1 MTSLYQDFYGDQA
14 RWFIGTV
21 TDINDPLELGRVK
34 VRVDGVHDDTT
45 LIPASSLPWAQCLVP
60 ITQGGTNGLGNNLG
74 LQINAR
80 VFGFFLD
87 GASSQMPMVLG
98 SMPKFEAASVTGK
111 STNQLAIGTSTLD
124 KTLDVA
130 DAPADPYAAVYPN
143 NNVYQTK
150 SGHVIEIDDTEDA
163 ERIHIHHKSGSF
175 IEIHPDGKIAVKA
188 GQGVFIDAGPKA
200 NIKAVDANIEITGTI
215 DMTAAQGDI
224 VVDGIS
230 LTKHTHTDPI
240 GVAGNQTSG
249 PN

>member
-1 MTSLYQDFYGDQA
+1 MTSLYKDFYGDQS

-21 TDINDPLELGRVK
+21 TDITDPLELGRVK

-45 LIPASSLPWAQCLVP
+45 LIPANSLPWAQCLVP

-74 LQINAR
+74 IQINAR

-87 GASSQMPMVLG
+87 GTNSQMPIIFG
-98 SMPKFEAASVTGK
+98 SIPKFEEASATGK
-111 STNQLAIGTSTLD
+111 STNQLAIGVSTLN
-124 KTLDVA
+124 KTVDVA
-130 DAPADPYAAVYPN
+130 DAPIDPYAAVYPN

-150 SGHVIEIDDTEDA
+150 SGHVIEIDDTENA
-163 ERIHIHHKSGSF
+163 ERIHVRHKSGSF
-175 IEIHPDGKIAVKA
+175 IEIHPDGKIVVKA
-188 GQGVFIDAGPKA
+188 EEGVFIDAGPKS

-224 VVDGIS
+224 VVDGVS
-230 LTKHTHTDPI
+230 LTTHTHTDPI
-240 GVAGNQTSG
+240 GIAGRQTST